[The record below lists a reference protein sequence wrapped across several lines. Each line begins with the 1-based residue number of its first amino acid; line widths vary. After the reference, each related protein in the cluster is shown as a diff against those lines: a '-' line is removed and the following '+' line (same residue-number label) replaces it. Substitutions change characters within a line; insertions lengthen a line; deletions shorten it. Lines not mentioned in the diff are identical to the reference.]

1 MAIKYT
7 YHSDLDKMSKG
18 KRNVVLCIDG
28 TWNDPSDGS
37 QSGRGNT
44 NVYRLS
50 QALDRNAKNQFVRY
64 FPGVGNQQDHSMLG
78 QLFGGAFGTGGNQIR
93 DHAYTVLVTNYRP
106 GDRIF
111 IFGFS
116 RGAAIARMLAM
127 KVQQEGI
134 PESITVIKDND
145 GEFDD
150 YESHGKSLKV
160 DIEMLGVW
168 DTVASFGI
176 PVNLFGIPFQKI
188 NLFRDFTVAKNV
200 KKAYH
205 LLAID
210 ENRSPYE
217 PTLMNHDPKRIEE
230 IWFTGVHSDVG
241 GGYDRRRLGDIT
253 LRYMIT
259 RAQKHGLVFFD
270 EAVEEVSENVKGE
283 GLLHQHKKRLFGY
296 KMGQR
301 KIVVQANNK
310 VAKLLQPKIHQSA
323 INRMKKMGK
332 AYAPKNLVAL
342 KGKYQV
348 VS

>member
-1 MAIKYT
+1 MAVKYT
-7 YHSDLDKMSKG
+7 YHSDLDQISKG

-28 TWNDPSDGS
+28 TWNDPTDSS
-37 QSGRGNT
+37 EQGRGHT

-64 FPGVGNQQDHSMLG
+64 FPGVGNQQDNRFLG
-78 QLFGGAFGTGGNQIR
+78 QFFGGVFGTGGNQIR
-93 DHAYTVLVTNYRP
+93 DYAYTVLATNYRP

-127 KVQQEGI
+127 KIHQEGI
-134 PESITVIKDND
+134 PESITIVKDYQGQFEN
-145 GEFDD
+145 
-150 YESHGKSLKV
+150 YESHGQAHHIDV
-160 DIEMLGVW
+160 EMLGVW

-188 NLFRDFTVAKNV
+188 NLFRDFTIAPNI

-210 ENRSPYE
+210 ENRDPFE
-217 PTLMNHDPKRIEE
+217 PTLMNQDSKRIEE
-230 IWFTGVHSDVG
+230 IWFAGVHSDVG
-241 GGYDRRRLGDIT
+241 GGYDKRRLADAP

-259 RAQKHGLVFFD
+259 CAQKHGLVFHPG
-270 EAVEEVSENVKGE
+270 ALEEIPDNPKGD
-283 GLLHQHKKRLFGY
+283 GVLHVHNKRLFGY
-296 KMGQR
+296 KMGER
-301 KIVVQANNK
+301 KIAVQVKNK
-310 VAKLLQPKIHQSA
+310 LVKNIHPKIHESVV
-323 INRMKKMGK
+323 NRVQGMGK
-332 AYAPKNLVAL
+332 KYHPKNLAAI
-342 KGKYQV
+342 KGKYQI